1 MNARHRLTRAVALSL
16 LLAVF
21 PLSACHSIPTQQQRD
36 GRELAFAR
44 AKAGEALFEEKC
56 RTVVGEKIYRTVPD
70 VDGVLLMKLR
80 PQASE
85 NEWAD
90 PMWPGAAFAL
100 ESTGDEYINT
110 FLGYEHSSSAVG
122 KHVTKEYRGYI
133 GTGFQPDNPDN
144 LPGYRY
150 VDVIDPKDG
159 LRYRYTGSQKAV
171 RKKDTGA
178 PDVQREMRNNPN
190 YDLNVYSWVL
200 DETLTQSPAPR
211 YAVTFEDHV
220 IPEEREVGVASSTV
234 KVIDT
239 RTGEV
244 LGEMLRYAW
253 THRGAGP
260 KGRAA
265 WLSAYKCPGHAVG
278 ADAATRKF
286 VDQIL
291 IPKKEK

>member
-1 MNARHRLTRAVALSL
+1 MNARYRLTRGVVLLL
-16 LLAVF
+16 LLAAF
-21 PLSACHSIPTQQQRD
+21 PLSACHSIPTQQQRE

-56 RTVVGEKIYRTVPD
+56 RTVAGEKIYRTVPD
-70 VDGVLLMKLR
+70 VEGVLLMKLR

-90 PMWPGAAFAL
+90 PMWPGAAFSRERRAEGYI
-100 ESTGDEYINT
+100 ES
-110 FLGYEHSSSAVG
+110 FLGYEHSGGNALTG
-122 KHVTKEYRGYI
+122 EIAPITPEKRGNI
-133 GTGFQPDNPDN
+133 GTNYLPGEPN

-159 LRYRYTGSQKAV
+159 LRYRYTGRWEEPWQ
-171 RKKDTGA
+171 
-178 PDVQREMRNNPN
+178 
-190 YDLNVYSWVL
+190 YDKSYLKGYIKFFL
-200 DETLTQSPAPR
+200 DKTPTQSPAPR

-220 IPEEREVGVASSTV
+220 IPGEREVGVASSTV
-234 KVIDT
+234 KVTDT

-244 LGEMLRYAW
+244 LGEMTRYAW

-260 KGRAA
+260 RGRAA
-265 WLSAYKCPGHAVG
+265 WLSSYECPRVFRGG
-278 ADAATRKF
+278 DSQTREF